1 MFQRIRILRKKIR
14 KLIWPSMSLRRL
26 FRYHRHRMGR
36 LKGTPY
42 FIASGFATGIA
53 ISFTPFIG
61 FHLITGGAISLI
73 LRGSLGAMVL
83 GSVVAGNPWTFPL
96 IWASTYKLGKMM
108 LGQHNNES
116 ASSMLSHGTSFL
128 DLMEKP
134 MELLLPMTLGSL
146 PFVLLSWGI
155 SFYLV
160 KHLIKGYKKERHARI
175 NNALSKCQINQKYR
189 SK

>member
-1 MFQRIRILRKKIR
+1 MFQLIRILGKKIR
-14 KLIWPSMSLRRL
+14 KLIWPSMSLQRL
-26 FRYHRHRMGR
+26 FRYYRHRMGR

-42 FIASGFATGIA
+42 FIASGFATGFA
-53 ISFTPFIG
+53 ISLTPFIG
-61 FHLITGGAISLI
+61 FHLVIGGAISMI

-96 IWASTYKLGKMM
+96 IWASTYKLGKIM
-108 LGQHNNES
+108 LGQHNGGL
-116 ASSMLSHGTSFL
+116 ASSTLSHGISFS
-128 DLMEKP
+128 DMMEKP

-160 KHLIKGYKKERHARI
+160 KHLIKGYKKERHVRI
-175 NNALSKCQINQKYR
+175 NKR
-189 SK
+189 